1 MGLLDP
7 GKICIF
13 TKIIGKKCREL
24 RFSSRK
30 LGLIEKETHLTIT
43 VGFHVSFDI
52 SCIAIFKFRRTEIV
66 LGAVGPQIQTVE
78 EKTARVNETRV
89 NMQRENS
96 CSV

>member
-1 MGLLDP
+1 MRRQNLHIHEKSS
-7 GKICIF
+7 GKNA
-13 TKIIGKKCREL
+13 ENY
-24 RFSSRK
+24 RK
-30 LGLIEKETHLTIT
+30 LALVEKETHLTIT
-43 VGFHVSFDI
+43 VGFHVSFREWRYCTDI